1 MRGNY
6 ATWNPLDKDDG
17 ITSVTNGNLN
27 VVTNGS
33 NGSIKSTIAFPSG
46 KWYWEVTSDAVN
58 SGGTQAI
65 GIIPQSQPPTN
76 NMSDSGK
83 LGYALDVS
91 NTDRKFENGTAT
103 SYGTYTQANGAIYML
118 AFDQDAGKLWYGID
132 GTWLASGAPASGTN
146 PSSSSISTST
156 AYCAAVSDN
165 TISGTFTV
173 NFGQRPFAYTAPSGF
188 KALCTQNLPPVTIG
202 ATGPQGIPGVAGPAG
217 STGATGPAGP
227 QGSQG
232 IQGIQGIQGVPGP
245 VGPAGL
251 NWQGAWSNGG
261 IYVADDAVSFNG
273 ASYFCINPVGPA
285 ILDPAADTAN
295 WALLASEGAQG
306 PQGLTGAAGP
316 QGVAGPQ
323 GIPGPNQITIDTTD
337 ILNGGSRRVLF
348 QSVAGKVSEDA
359 RYTYNPANGNLN
371 STGLANTATNSA
383 FGSNALQ
390 SSTTGQFL
398 SAFGL
403 GALQNN
409 SSGGNNTA
417 VGSYALNVNNSNN
430 NTAVGYFALSNSNA
444 VDNTAV
450 GYAAGSVITTGKWNA
465 AIGSQAMS
473 LGTNSSTKSVAVGYK
488 ALYSA
493 TSNSVAVGFEA
504 LMSNLAIETVAVG
517 ESALRANTTGT
528 LNTGVGFNALKL
540 NTTGLGNTATGH
552 RALASNVTGNNNTA
566 FGASTLPLNTGSSNT
581 AIGSGAL
588 TANTSGAGNL
598 AVGVNAL
605 ANNTTGTGNIAI
617 GESSLLANS
626 TGTDNL
632 ALGVNALS
640 VTTSSGNIGI
650 GTNAGSDNT
659 IGINNIL
666 IGGSTTTQD
675 FNNSVIIGNNAQAT
689 TDNQLVIGTLADP
702 VGTITASVPTPDNQ
716 WLVNINGRNY
726 LIPMEYVP

>member
-1 MRGNY
+1 M
-6 ATWNPLDKDDG
+6 D
-17 ITSVTNGNLN
+17 ILN
-27 VVTNGS
+27 FINWKRS
-33 NGSIKSTIAFPSG
+33 KRQ
-46 KWYWEVTSDAVN
+46 VTSAPPNSFIPLGIPDGKRDDDYLAVNISAADFAASVSTAGPQGPQGPPGPQGPVGSVGSQGVQGIQGQQGLQGPAGAIGPAGLNWQGSWSALGVYAADDAVGF
-58 SGGTQAI
+58 GGA
-65 GIIPQSQPPTN
+65 
-76 NMSDSGK
+76 
-83 LGYALDVS
+83 
-91 NTDRKFENGTAT
+91 
-103 SYGTYTQANGAIYML
+103 SYFCVNAVG
-118 AFDQDAGKLWYGID
+118 
-132 GTWLASGAPASGTN
+132 
-146 PSSSSISTST
+146 PS
-156 AYCAAVSDN
+156 VSDP
-165 TISGTFTV
+165 TVDTV
-173 NFGQRPFAYTAPSGF
+173 NW
-188 KALCTQNLPPVTIG
+188 ALLANIG

-217 STGATGPAGP
+217 AAGATGPAGP
-227 QGSQG
+227 QGAQG

-251 NWQGAWSNGG
+251 NWQGVWSNLGT
-261 IYVADDAVSFNG
+261 YVVDDAVGYNG
-273 ASYFCINPVGPA
+273 ASWFCINPVGPSILA
-285 ILDPAADTAN
+285 PDLDPTN
-295 WALLASEGAQG
+295 WALLAAEGAQG
-306 PQGLTGAAGP
+306 PQGLTGAAGA

-417 VGSYALNVNNSNN
+417 VGSYSLNVNNSNN

-450 GYAAGSVITTGKWNA
+450 GYAAGAVVTIGKWNA
-465 AIGSQAMS
+465 AIGSQTMAI
-473 LGTNSSTKSVAVGYK
+473 GTNSSTKSVAVGYK

-540 NTTGLGNTATGH
+540 NTTGLGNTALGYKALGSNVLGNSNTAVGSGALFLNIGDGNTAVGTYALQNNTSGLQNTAVGYNSLPNNQNGSNNIAIGVA
-552 RALASNVTGNNNTA
+552 ALASN
-566 FGASTLPLNTGSSNT
+566 
-581 AIGSGAL
+581 L
-588 TANTSGAGNL
+588 TANSNIGIGD
-598 AVGVNAL
+598 NAL
-605 ANNTTGTGNIAI
+605 QISDGSGNIAI
-617 GESSLLANS
+617 G
-626 TGTDNL
+626 
-632 ALGVNALS
+632 VNA
-640 VTTSSGNIGI
+640 
-650 GTNAGSDNT
+650 AADNT
-659 IGINNIL
+659 TGASNIIIGAN
-666 IGGSTTTQD
+666 TTTQD
-675 FNNSVIIGNNAQAT
+675 FNGSVIIGTGAQAT
-689 TDNQLVIGTLADP
+689 ANNQFVIGTNSDP
-702 VGTITASVPTPDNQ
+702 VGTVTASVPTPDNQ
-716 WLVNINGRNY
+716 WLVRINEKNY